1 MTEDLIR
8 LKKQNAP
15 DGFSVWIRKYGTS
28 ASNAAGADA
37 IAKEFA
43 QNAVTRGRSA
53 ESLCGK
59 GLADSGYASYL
70 AGQEK
75 KSLEAQKKALD
86 AENAA
91 RREKNLSGYAKYLT
105 SHEESQK
112 RLTRKVT
119 ESISRGDSLDMENAF
134 RIALAAGLTEQ
145 NARSAAE
152 IGIGAAKK
160 QATAELL
167 EMILEKRL
175 QAHRVK
181 QYALKM
187 GFSEEEAE
195 TFSAYAKDIN
205 TVNVPNKI
213 PDNLFE

>member
-15 DGFSVWIRKYGTS
+15 DGFSVWIRKYGTAQS
-28 ASNAAGADA
+28 GGNADTIASELARSTHTHGTGA
-37 IAKEFA
+37 E
-43 QNAVTRGRSA
+43 R
-53 ESLCGK
+53 LYGK
-59 GLADSGYASYL
+59 GLSDSGYASYL
-70 AGQEK
+70 AQQEK
-75 KSLEAQKKALD
+75 RSLEAQKKAL
-86 AENAA
+86 ASESAA
-91 RREKNLSGYAKYLT
+91 TREKNLSGYAKYLT

-112 RLTRKVT
+112 SLTRRVT
-119 ESISRGDSLDMENAF
+119 ESISRGDSLDLENAF
-134 RIALAAGLTEQ
+134 RVALAAGLTEE

-167 EMILEKRL
+167 EMILDKRL
-175 QAHRVK
+175 QSHRVK

-205 TVNVPNKI
+205 TVKVPNEI